1 MAIPSV
7 PSNFVVQQGNQQVYL
22 SWAISAGATSY
33 SIQRS
38 TDNVNF
44 TVLATPAG
52 TSYVDATAALATQ
65 YYYNVAAVNV
75 SGTSSYCPSMGIV
88 VAPNGELSL
97 GQLRLRAQ
105 QRADLVNSQFL
116 VTEEWNYNINQS
128 MLELYDLL
136 VTAYEDYFLAP
147 PIYLNPDGVSTSYP
161 LPNGSNTFFD
171 ANNNVITPPAFYKLM
186 GVDLALNQANNAYVT
201 LNKFAWVDRNRYI
214 YPTAGGTQYGAFNLQ
229 YRIMGNNVDFIPTPL
244 QNQNLKLWYIPR
256 LPVLVQDTDITTI
269 GYSGWLEY
277 VIVDAAIK
285 AMQKQDLD
293 VTVLAA
299 EKAFLIKRIEETAAN
314 RDAGRPDTITDVR
327 SNVLIGNG
335 SGYGGNGPIGG
346 Y

>member
-1 MAIPSV
+1 MAIPAQ
-7 PSNFVVQQGNQQVYL
+7 PSNFIVQQGNQQVYL
-22 SWAISAGATSY
+22 SWSNSAGALSY
-33 SIQRS
+33 SIQKS
-38 TDNVNF
+38 TDNVIF
-44 TVLATPAG
+44 TVLASPAG
-52 TSYVDATAALATQ
+52 NSYIDVTAVQGTQ
-65 YYYNVAAVNV
+65 YYYNVASVNV
-75 SGTSSYCPSMGIV
+75 SGTSPYTASQGIV

-105 QRADLVNSQFL
+105 QRADLVNSQFIT
-116 VTEEWNYNINQS
+116 TEEWNYNINQS

-147 PIYLNPDGVSTSYP
+147 AIYLNPNGVDTFYP
-161 LPNGSNTFFD
+161 LPNGTNTFLD
-171 ANNNVITPPAFYKLM
+171 AQGNTITPPAFYKLM

-201 LNKFAWVDRNRYI
+201 LNKFAWIDRNRYI

-256 LPVLVQDTDITTI
+256 LPVLVQDTDVTTI

-277 VIVDAAIK
+277 VIIDAAIK
-285 AMQKQDLD
+285 AMQKEESD
-293 VTVLAA
+293 VTILAA
-299 EKAFLIKRIEETAAN
+299 EKMMMIKRIEETAMN
-314 RDAGRPDTITDVR
+314 RDAGRPDTIMDVR